1 MTSNAPLRS
10 PEPPR
15 AQTAFLARLLRDRTA
30 NALVIMAA
38 SLIPLTAFAGSA
50 VDMGRLYAVKSR
62 LQQACDAGVLAGRK
76 FMKADGATLDPN
88 ATTQAQNFFKNNF
101 QAGWVATSNPTF
113 TPVKTS
119 DQQVSGTASVVVPMT
134 ITKIMSASDTTV
146 TVACKARYDISDTDI
161 VFVLDTTGSMACRPE
176 DTEAQCNQYV
186 QNNPAVQYTRP
197 NDSYAMPGY
206 TAQKGYGV
214 PETNAGNGSRMKAL
228 RQAVKDF
235 YATVDSSIDKNTRVR
250 YGFVS
255 YTSIINAGKAI
266 YSVNPAYLIGA
277 NAGEKMD
284 YETRAVTGEY
294 EISRVTTPQNNNK
307 SQQGCTSSAGTPTR
321 NPAATPGNPYPFR
334 VSDGRATITSQEWD
348 ASLGCT
354 DVVRTMGPVWTY
366 GQYQVDVSQY
376 LKGGNVDDPARVDGA
391 TAAWDGCIEERQTQS
406 GTTSFNSSSYD
417 LDPSLVPTGAVA
429 TRWRPAW
436 AGITWARYNYAS
448 TAAQQSNDEDFR
460 PYPYGSS
467 YPGVNLGSDARRQ
480 SGYYSCG
487 KPIRRLSV
495 MSASDVA
502 NYVDADDFKPVGGT
516 YHDSGMIWGVRL
528 LASSG
533 IFAADNTGRTGQP
546 TPKKVIV
553 FLTDGNMAPS
563 PLIYSQY
570 GLEYYDRR
578 VSAGDFGTAA
588 DKYAALTKYH
598 NARFLYECDQAA
610 KLKIDVW
617 TVAVG
622 MGTTPELTQ
631 CASNSGQALYT
642 TTGSGLASLFQK
654 IAKQVAMLRLEQ

>member
-294 EISRVTTPQNNNK
+294 VVSTTYAAQSNNR
-307 SQQGCTSSAGTPTR
+307 SETGCASASPNTR
-321 NPAATPGNPYPFR
+321 DPAATSTNPYPFR
-334 VSDGRATITSQEWD
+334 TSDGKATVFSYTWRTVNSV
-348 ASLGCT
+348 SGCYDT
-354 DVVRTMGPVWTY
+354 WKTMGPVWTY

-376 LKGGNVDDPARVDGA
+376 LKGGNVPDPARVDGA
-391 TAAWDGCIEERQTQS
+391 MAAWDCCIEERQTQA
-406 GTTSFNSSSYD
+406 GTTNFNSSSYD

-436 AGITWARYNYAS
+436 AGITWARYNYA
-448 TAAQQSNDEDFR
+448 
-460 PYPYGSS
+460 
-467 YPGVNLGSDARRQ
+467 
-480 SGYYSCG
+480 
-487 KPIRRLSV
+487 
-495 MSASDVA
+495 
-502 NYVDADDFKPVGGT
+502 
-516 YHDSGMIWGVRL
+516 
-528 LASSG
+528 
-533 IFAADNTGRTGQP
+533 
-546 TPKKVIV
+546 
-553 FLTDGNMAPS
+553 
-563 PLIYSQY
+563 
-570 GLEYYDRR
+570 
-578 VSAGDFGTAA
+578 
-588 DKYAALTKYH
+588 
-598 NARFLYECDQAA
+598 
-610 KLKIDVW
+610 
-617 TVAVG
+617 
-622 MGTTPELTQ
+622 
-631 CASNSGQALYT
+631 
-642 TTGSGLASLFQK
+642 
-654 IAKQVAMLRLEQ
+654 